1 MDRIVPNGVW
11 DALEAVFPPPASL
24 AVTEGGL
31 WLATPV
37 RVLGAALDVLRTA
50 GLAQDR
56 ARILDAGSGDGRLL
70 GVFAALGSG
79 WELDLLGIEV
89 DAGLVAT
96 GHERLAALRR
106 AGHLGA
112 ARIRLVSGD
121 YLSAA
126 TYERLGQGVA
136 GIDCLFNYPDGNEGR
151 IEDLVARSGG
161 PRSRLVLLGPDRH
174 LRLHQLETDWAADI
188 PRAAE
193 PPWRM
198 VVSRPGSRRGS
209 TGS

>member
-1 MDRIVPNGVW
+1 MPNGVW
-11 DALEAVFPPPASL
+11 DALEAAFPPPASL
-24 AVTEGGL
+24 TVTEGGL

-37 RVLGAALDVLRTA
+37 RVLGATLDVLRTA

-96 GHERLAALRR
+96 GHERLGALRR
-106 AGHLGA
+106 AGHLSA
-112 ARIRLVSGD
+112 ARIRLVNGD

-126 TYERLGQGVA
+126 PYERLGQRVA
-136 GIDCLFNYPDGNEGR
+136 GIDCIFNYPDGNEGR
-151 IEDLVARSGG
+151 IEDLVARPGG
-161 PRSRLVLLGPDRH
+161 PGSRLVLLGPDRQ
-174 LRLHQLETDWAADI
+174 LRLGQLETDWAADI
-188 PRAAE
+188 PRVAE
-193 PPWRM
+193 PHWRM
-198 VVSRPGSRRGS
+198 VVSRPVRKRGS
-209 TGS
+209 AGS